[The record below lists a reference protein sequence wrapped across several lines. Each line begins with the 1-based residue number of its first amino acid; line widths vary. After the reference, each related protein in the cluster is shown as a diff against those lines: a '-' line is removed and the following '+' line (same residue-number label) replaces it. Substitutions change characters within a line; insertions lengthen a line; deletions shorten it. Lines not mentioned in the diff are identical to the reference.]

1 MQRFIEQAG
10 DIGRPEKSLNS
21 LRREDRK
28 GRSAN
33 PRLFEFCCDENS
45 TLGQINEERGI
56 NHFRL
61 TTKNSDM
68 SSQWEND
75 SLLKVIE
82 QFPGCDLW
90 GSIPCGPW
98 SQWQNVNLHQ
108 YGKPFAK
115 KLKKMRKHC
124 RTILANYSL
133 CRQSPQS
140 RGHVAF
146 EWPKTCAGWDLPEL
160 IRFVKRHDLFV
171 AEPQGCA
178 FGLCD
183 QEGKCHLKTWR
194 VVTSSWRL
202 AKNLHSAKC
211 QHPRDYK
218 HSQ

>member
-1 MQRFIEQAG
+1 MSSKSWFGKTWFFPKGRVSPYQAQLCAAAANPSDGNLRAMQRFIEQAG
-10 DIGRPEKSLNS
+10 DSQARTRKAREILELTKDLVKPA
-21 LRREDRK
+21 REDRK

-33 PRLFEFCCDENS
+33 PTLFEFCCDENS

-108 YGKPFAK
+108 YGKTV
-115 KLKKMRKHC
+115 C
-124 RTILANYSL
+124 
-133 CRQSPQS
+133 
-140 RGHVAF
+140 
-146 EWPKTCAGWDLPEL
+146 
-160 IRFVKRHDLFV
+160 
-171 AEPQGCA
+171 
-178 FGLCD
+178 
-183 QEGKCHLKTWR
+183 
-194 VVTSSWRL
+194 
-202 AKNLHSAKC
+202 
-211 QHPRDYK
+211 
-218 HSQ
+218 